1 MKKKEVE
8 REFYTTTEMSQLL
21 GVSKIALLNWY
32 KEGEK
37 DLPPVIKN
45 AGKFL
50 YPISGYEKW
59 KERKERGSIGEIRA
73 RIKEEKR

>member
-1 MKKKEVE
+1 MAKKQVE
-8 REFYTTTEMSQLL
+8 REFYTTNEMSQLL

-32 KEGEK
+32 KEGGH
-37 DLPPVIKN
+37 DLPPVVKN

-59 KERKERGSIGEIRA
+59 KARKEAGSIGEIRA
-73 RIKEEKR
+73 RIKEEQR